1 MQLLAM
7 TYNINDPSIALRLP
21 IKFISAASQ
30 EIALDVNTKIPLPAN
45 TIAVRT
51 SGLSKGIRVSFKGG
65 FLYDPIEA
73 TDEFEDAVTL
83 DITTKADIGDL
94 PPQLAEYI
102 TAMATVEFL
111 RIVERDQLADAFA
124 KDKLRKAR
132 LAALREDSDMRGSN
146 MLNNIRE
153 ESVRGWR
160 LNRNNVVR

>member
-1 MQLLAM
+1 M
-7 TYNINDPSIALRLP
+7 
-21 IKFISAASQ
+21 
-30 EIALDVNTKIPLPAN
+30 
-45 TIAVRT
+45 
-51 SGLSKGIRVSFKGG
+51 
-65 FLYDPIEA
+65 
-73 TDEFEDAVTL
+73 TL